1 MKEICINIAGCNS
14 LGDTLCAT
22 PIVRKISKSYNRK
35 VHVISKHPDLFKNSP
50 YVDRN
55 IPYTDEEFDRVNK
68 EYEVMSTFDVSYK
81 DNGVCNKH
89 NVMDIRQLHAINL
102 GFMLTKDEMT
112 LDYIPNEDV
121 TLPHLPNKYVL
132 IHPVQ
137 NWNSRTWP
145 AKNWQMLTQLLN
157 EKGISV
163 ISIGKNSSELG
174 GSNVDK
180 PVFDFPIKL
189 GYNLMNQTSLDQTW
203 HLINNSMC
211 FVTMDSGLLHL
222 AGTTDAEIIQLGS
235 SINPEFRTPYRNG
248 SQEYKYHY
256 VRGGCGLNCA
266 SDMKYGV
273 QEWGSI
279 QGIPSLVNCLER
291 KETFEC
297 HPSVLHVY
305 NKIIE
310 IIDKNKNYHNIF

>member
-273 QEWGSI
+273 IEWGSI

>member
-1 MKEICINIAGCNS
+1 MKEICINIAGCNA

-68 EYEVMSTFDVSYK
+68 EYEVMSTFDVSHK
-81 DNGVCNKH
+81 ENGVCNKH
-89 NVMDIRQLHAINL
+89 NTMDIRQFHAINL
-102 GFMLTKDEMT
+102 GFMLTKNEMT
-112 LDYIPNEDV
+112 LDYFPNDV
-121 TLPHLPNKYVL
+121 SLPDLPKKYVL

-137 NWNSRTWP
+137 NWDSRTWP
-145 AKNWQMLTQLLN
+145 IKNWQMLTQLLN
-157 EKGISV
+157 EKGIYV
-163 ISIGKNSSELG
+163 ISVGKDSSELG

-189 GYNLMNQTSLDQTW
+189 GYNLMNQTSIDQTW
-203 HLINNSMC
+203 HLINNSSC

-235 SINPEFRTPYRNG
+235 SIDPEFRSPYRNG

-256 VRGGCGLNCA
+256 VSGGCGLHCA

-273 QEWGSI
+273 REWGSI
-279 QGIPSLVNCLER
+279 QGIPSLVKCLEK

-297 HPSVLHVY
+297 HPNILSVY
-305 NKIIE
+305 NKILE
-310 IIDKNKNYHNIF
+310 IV

>member
-157 EKGISV
+157 EKGVSV

-189 GYNLMNQTSLDQTW
+189 GHNLMNQTSLDQTW
-203 HLINNSMC
+203 HLMNNCSC
-211 FVTMDSGLLHL
+211 FITMDSGLLHL
-222 AGTTDAEIIQLGS
+222 AGTTDCEIIQLGS
-235 SINPEFRTPYRNG
+235 SIDPEFRSPYRHG
-248 SQEYKYHY
+248 SQQYKYHY
-256 VRGGCGLNCA
+256 VNGGCGLHCA
-266 SDMKYGV
+266 SDMKHGV
-273 QEWGSI
+273 REWGSI
-279 QGIPSLVNCLER
+279 QGIPSLVNCLEN
-291 KETFEC
+291 KKSFEC
-297 HPSVLHVY
+297 HPSVLQVY
-305 NKIIE
+305 LKILE
-310 IIDKNKNYHNIF
+310 IVS

>member
-137 NWNSRTWP
+137 NWNSRTWT

-157 EKGISV
+157 EKGVSV

-203 HLINNSMC
+203 HLMNNCSC
-211 FVTMDSGLLHL
+211 FITMDSGLLHL
-222 AGTTDAEIIQLGS
+222 AGTTDCEIIQLGS
-235 SINPEFRTPYRNG
+235 SIDPEFRSPYRHG
-248 SQEYKYHY
+248 SQQYKYHY
-256 VRGGCGLNCA
+256 VNGGCGLHCA
-266 SDMKYGV
+266 SDMKHGV
-273 QEWGSI
+273 REWGSI
-279 QGIPSLVNCLER
+279 QGIPSLVNCLEN
-291 KETFEC
+291 KKSFEC
-297 HPSVLHVY
+297 HPSVLQVY
-305 NKIIE
+305 LKILE
-310 IIDKNKNYHNIF
+310 IVS

>member
-1 MKEICINIAGCNS
+1 MKEICINIAGCNA

-68 EYEVMSTFDVSYK
+68 EYEVMSTFDISYK
-81 DNGVCNKH
+81 ENGVCNKH
-89 NVMDIRQLHAINL
+89 NTMDIRQFHAINL
-102 GFMLTKDEMT
+102 GFMLTKNEMT
-112 LDYIPNEDV
+112 LDY
-121 TLPHLPNKYVL
+121 LPNDVSLPDLPKKYVL

-137 NWNSRTWP
+137 NWESRTWP
-145 AKNWQMLTQLLN
+145 IKNWQMLTQLLN
-157 EKGISV
+157 EKGVHVISV
-163 ISIGKNSSELG
+163 GKDSSELG

-189 GYNLMNQTSLDQTW
+189 GYNLMNQTSIDQTW
-203 HLINNSMC
+203 HLINNSSC

-222 AGTTDAEIIQLGS
+222 AGTTDAKIIQLGS
-235 SINPEFRTPYRNG
+235 SIDPEFRSPYRNG

-256 VRGGCGLNCA
+256 VSGGCGLHCA

-273 QEWGSI
+273 REWGSI
-279 QGIPSLVNCLER
+279 QGIPSLVKCLEK

-297 HPSVLHVY
+297 HPNILSVY
-305 NKIIE
+305 NKILE
-310 IIDKNKNYHNIF
+310 IV

>member
-1 MKEICINIAGCNS
+1 MKEICINIAGCNA

-81 DNGVCNKH
+81 ENGVCNKH
-89 NVMDIRQLHAINL
+89 NTMDIRQFHAINL
-102 GFMLTKDEMT
+102 GFMLTKNEMT
-112 LDYIPNEDV
+112 LDYFPNDV
-121 TLPHLPNKYVL
+121 SLPDLPKKYVL

-137 NWNSRTWP
+137 NWESRTWP
-145 AKNWQMLTQLLN
+145 IKNWQMLTQLLN
-157 EKGISV
+157 EKGVHVISV
-163 ISIGKNSSELG
+163 GKDSSELG

-189 GYNLMNQTSLDQTW
+189 GYNLMNQTSIDQTW
-203 HLINNSMC
+203 YLINNSSC

-235 SINPEFRTPYRNG
+235 SIDPEFRSPYRNG

-256 VRGGCGLNCA
+256 VSGGCGLHCA

-273 QEWGSI
+273 REWGSI
-279 QGIPSLVNCLER
+279 QGIPSLVKCLEK

-297 HPSVLHVY
+297 HPNILSVY
-305 NKIIE
+305 NKILE
-310 IIDKNKNYHNIF
+310 IV